1 MVKNLPTVER
11 STKIRFGKNCTDDQ
25 AENTIVFNA
34 SDEVIDA
41 SKTGSVYISPLNT
54 LSDINDRSVTMLT
67 YNTTT
72 KEISDS
78 GVVAADVIIFDLDD
92 AAKNGN
98 VTTTTLSFNNTVTA
112 FTTSSNVGISNG
124 APIHTLDVGTKF
136 YVDENDSNVLT
147 VMGDAH
153 IDGNLH
159 VMGTITNINTEN
171 TTIKDAI
178 LEIGKDNV
186 SSDTGI
192 IMGHDGSNVA
202 IGYRE
207 SVDEFVL
214 GYTDSSASGAYIV
227 PKTSESL
234 DVHVYGRVL
243 TESNVGILNTSP
255 THTLDVGSNLYVDE
269 FGSNVLFVSGNTY
282 IDSNLSVNKI
292 ITAESDLSVVEN
304 AYVSNNLTVTGGV
317 FANSNLRVSED
328 ATIVGN
334 VSAQTATFEEVI
346 ITDTVDATSNSTGA
360 LRVAGGIST
369 QSNLFVDGGNII
381 VRDTSDFDNQY
392 TSHGPTIT
400 LDRDRNDADHLDHL
414 GQILFTGR
422 NIAGEKIDFA
432 RIAGATNMITDG
444 DEKGAIEFSVIKDGT
459 PMGALPLMRLSQNEL
474 GLLNDTRLRSN
485 GYVAI
490 ENNLAT
496 TDIYPEVG
504 ALMVAGGIAGA
515 SNLNVGGLAKIWDA
529 TNSSSTSTGSL
540 RVAGGVGISKK
551 LYAQSANFGTVDNLD
566 VTDTTDSTSVS
577 TGAVKIA
584 GGLGVTNNVH
594 AARFI
599 GDGSFLSNIAS
610 NLEQIVYNG
619 NVTSGT
625 VLFENPDTGL
635 VATGNIQASRF
646 IGDGSFLSNLA
657 SNLEEII
664 TNGNVTSG
672 TVLFENPDTGLV
684 ATGNIQ
690 ASRFIGDG
698 SFLSNLASNLEE
710 IITNG
715 NATSGTVL
723 FENATTGIVTT
734 SNIKV
739 GGDISIDGLTENK
752 IPIVGAGNFLE
763 DSLIGR
769 ANGTI
774 VISSDLEVLGNIVTV
789 GNSYTVESN
798 SLVINDRVIGIAN
811 NNVSHE
817 LDIGIIMQHPGKN
830 VALIHHGEAQGDNDP
845 HDHTFTIGY
854 TQNTVTDNHIFD
866 DSNIIT
872 VEILGNL
879 LVQNN
884 LTVSETI
891 QAFKYLG
898 DGGLLSNV
906 NLQVIS
912 DHSNT
917 TSNTLLLT
925 NADTGLVATGNVE
938 AARFIGD
945 GSFLSNLA
953 SNLEEVVTN
962 GNVTSNTLLLENTD
976 TGLVATGNVVAARFI
991 GDGSFL
997 SNLASNLEEVVT
1009 NGNVTSNTL
1018 LLENTDVG
1026 LVATGNVVAARF
1038 IGDGSFLSN
1047 LASNLEEVVTNG
1059 NVTTLT
1065 PQFTNVTTGFVTTS
1079 NVGIANTSPINTL
1092 DVGSNLSVQELGSN
1106 VLTVRGNVHA
1116 NKMTLGTITVV
1127 PSYGLQHVTAESN
1140 TTADTVNFIN
1150 EDTGF
1155 VVSSNATIAGTLNLG
1170 NVAIVGSYGLDHVTD
1185 VNDSTTDTITS
1196 THPTTGFVSDAN
1208 VAVGRDVTVA
1218 GNVSVGNKL
1227 TVEGFRITG
1236 TAIRN
1241 LQQVTDFGNTTSN
1254 TIEILNNTES
1264 TDFETGA
1271 LTIGNTLGA
1280 TRGGLGVAGNVHVG
1294 KQLYVDNGLVTNM
1307 GGVTKK
1313 TYSFSNVM
1321 PSGAAPTTNVVFTS
1335 NVFYAKITA
1344 TLVDKDEHVSTMLL
1358 DVNGGTNAGTFVS
1371 GTSNIITVGSLSI
1384 FGTTDSTVP
1393 WSSTVTTY
1401 SNVVSIIPSGNMTVN
1416 GNCHIFV
1423 EYMSPTSTGGVVSI
1437 DHDETSLVTFG
1448 Y

>member
-34 SDEVIDA
+34 SEEVIDA

-54 LSDINDRSVTMLT
+54 LADINDRSVTMLT

-171 TTIKDAI
+171 TTIRDAI

-214 GYTDSSASGAYIV
+214 GYTDSSASSAHIV

-282 IDSNLSVNKI
+282 IDSNLSVNKT

-334 VSAQTATFEEVI
+334 VSAQIATFEEVI

-369 QSNLFVDGGNII
+369 QSNLFVDGGNIV

-392 TSHGPTIT
+392 TAHGPTIT
-400 LDRDRNDADHLDHL
+400 LDRDRSDADHLDHL

-529 TNSSSTSTGSL
+529 TDSSSTSTGSL

-551 LYAQSANFGTVDNLD
+551 LYAQSANFGTVDNRD
-566 VTDTTDSTSVS
+566 VTDTTDSTSVL

-599 GDGSFLSNIAS
+599 GDGSLLSNIAS
-610 NLEQIVYNG
+610 NLEQIVDNG
-619 NVTSGT
+619 NVTTGT
-625 VLFENPDTGL
+625 VLLTNPDTGL

-664 TNGNVTSG
+664 TNGNVTTG
-672 TVLFENPDTGLV
+672 TVLFENPDTGIV

-723 FENATTGIVTT
+723 FENATTGLVTT

-811 NNVSHE
+811 NNISHE

-830 VALIHHGEAQGDNDP
+830 VALIHHGEAQGDDDP

-866 DSNIIT
+866 DSNLIT

-891 QAFKYLG
+891 QA
-898 DGGLLSNV
+898 D
-906 NLQVIS
+906 
-912 DHSNT
+912 
-917 TSNTLLLT
+917 
-925 NADTGLVATGNVE
+925 
-938 AARFIGD
+938 RFIGD

-962 GNVTSNTLLLENTD
+962 GNVTSNTLLLENVD

-1079 NVGIANTSPINTL
+1079 NVGIANTSPTNTL
-1092 DVGSNLSVQELGSN
+1092 DVGSNLSVQEMGSN
-1106 VLTVRGNVHA
+1106 VLSVRGNVHA

-1127 PSYGLQHVTAESN
+1127 PSYGLQHVTTESN
-1140 TTADTVNFIN
+1140 TTADTINFIN
-1150 EDTGF
+1150 EDIGF
-1155 VVSSNATIAGTLNLG
+1155 VVSSNATVAGTLNLG
-1170 NVAIVGSYGLDHVTD
+1170 NVAIVGSYGLDHVTN

-1208 VAVGRDVTVA
+1208 IAVGRDVTVA

-1271 LTIGNTLGA
+1271 LTIGDTLGT

-1294 KQLYVDNGLVTNM
+1294 KQLYVDNGLITNM

-1313 TYSFSNVM
+1313 TYSLSNVM

-1358 DVNGGTNAGTFVS
+1358 DVNGGTSTGTFVS

>member
-54 LSDINDRSVTMLT
+54 LADINDRSVTMLT

-304 AYVSNNLTVTGGV
+304 AYVSNNLTVTGDV

-515 SNLNVGGLAKIWDA
+515 SNLNVGGLVKIWDA
-529 TNSSSTSTGSL
+529 TDSSSTSTGSL

-664 TNGNVTSG
+664 TNGN
-672 TVLFENPDTGLV
+672 
-684 ATGNIQ
+684 
-690 ASRFIGDG
+690 
-698 SFLSNLASNLEE
+698 
-710 IITNG
+710 
-715 NATSGTVL
+715 ATSGTVL

-752 IPIVGAGNFLE
+752 IPVVGAGNFLE

-891 QAFKYLG
+891 QA
-898 DGGLLSNV
+898 D
-906 NLQVIS
+906 
-912 DHSNT
+912 
-917 TSNTLLLT
+917 
-925 NADTGLVATGNVE
+925 
-938 AARFIGD
+938 RFIGD

-1127 PSYGLQHVTAESN
+1127 PSYGLQHVTTESN

>member
-54 LSDINDRSVTMLT
+54 LADINDRSVTMLT

-304 AYVSNNLTVTGGV
+304 AYVSNNLTVTGDV

-529 TNSSSTSTGSL
+529 TDSSSTSTGSL

-891 QAFKYLG
+891 QA
-898 DGGLLSNV
+898 D
-906 NLQVIS
+906 
-912 DHSNT
+912 
-917 TSNTLLLT
+917 
-925 NADTGLVATGNVE
+925 
-938 AARFIGD
+938 RFIGD

-976 TGLVATGNVVAARFI
+976 T
-991 GDGSFL
+991 
-997 SNLASNLEEVVT
+997 
-1009 NGNVTSNTL
+1009 
-1018 LLENTDVG
+1018 G

-1127 PSYGLQHVTAESN
+1127 PSYGLQHVTTESN